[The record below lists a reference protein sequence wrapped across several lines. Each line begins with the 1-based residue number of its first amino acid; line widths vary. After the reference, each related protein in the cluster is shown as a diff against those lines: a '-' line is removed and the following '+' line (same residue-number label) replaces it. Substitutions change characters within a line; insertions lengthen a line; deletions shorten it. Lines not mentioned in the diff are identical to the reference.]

1 MVTNLIL
8 NALMLISGA
17 GMLALRGW
25 ARKLAIGVAW
35 AKIFRLVMLTASAFL
50 VVAPVVSNMMSRA
63 MTAGEE
69 MAVKAA
75 EEAAALE
82 EATTKPVEEV
92 PTFEPVPVH
101 GEGPQKEHAD
111 QPNEKGE
118 GEAPPKTSGPPPNEG
133 ENPTATSNVQTSVRS
148 GGVQVNVTSGQFT
161 PQMRAEMEN
170 AARGVGL
177 AFGVY
182 SAGML
187 VLGIIYPIVSI
198 ILLNRKAVK
207 AAFIAPREYA

>member
-1 MVTNLIL
+1 
-8 NALMLISGA
+8 MLISGA

-50 VVAPVVSNMMSRA
+50 VVAPVISNMMSRA

-82 EATTKPVEEV
+82 EATSKPVEEV
-92 PTFEPVPVH
+92 PTIEPVPVP
-101 GEGPQKEHAD
+101 GEDAQKEEHAD
-111 QPNEKGE
+111 QPKVEEKGE
-118 GEAPPKTSGPPPNEG
+118 GEAPAKTSEPPPGEG
-133 ENPTATSNVQTSVRS
+133 ENPAAKSNVQTSVRR